1 MTISDQE
8 IKCFISAIKKSSPYD
23 LRDYSYKSLNRRVTK
38 ILNDNKSDFSSLIR
52 KISEDNDFLESTVRE
67 ITVNTTE
74 LFRDP
79 PVWQTIKYEIL
90 PKFKNHE
97 SIRIW
102 HAGCSTGQEVY
113 SLLILLYELDMF
125 EKTIIYGTDLNAT
138 VIEEAK
144 KGIYKY
150 RFNLVYLDNFDKVMK
165 QNPNNNEVYDVP
177 YSKYLEI
184 DKIRD
189 VMKIKS
195 FLLKKPIFLTHDLVT
210 VSDLG
215 TEPFHIILC
224 RNVIIYFNVNLQNR
238 VFNLFHKNLF
248 DNGYLILGA
257 HETILGLLSEKFQKS
272 NHVNIKK

>member
-23 LRDYSYKSLNRRVTK
+23 LRDYSHKSLKRRVTK
-38 ILNDNKSDFSSLIR
+38 ILNDNKLDFSSLIR
-52 KISEDNDFLESTVRE
+52 KISENNDFLESTVRE

-113 SLLILLYELDMF
+113 SLLILLYELNMF

-138 VIEEAK
+138 VIYSAFIIDLDEAVTLFE
-144 KGIYKY
+144 GIA
-150 RFNLVYLDNFDKVMK
+150 
-165 QNPNNNEVYDVP
+165 
-177 YSKYLEI
+177 I
-184 DKIRD
+184 A
-189 VMKIKS
+189 
-195 FLLKKPIFLTHDLVT
+195 IFAVLMTIIGT
-210 VSDLG
+210 V
-215 TEPFHIILC
+215 IA
-224 RNVIIYFNVNLQNR
+224 VIIYVVLGILQIVLRKFKTISIICNV
-238 VFNLFHKNLF
+238 FTAISI
-248 DNGYLILGA
+248 ILSIRAIAIFAGIG
-257 HETILGLLSEKFQKS
+257 EFSILLTVLMMLYIIIFSLCIVSYMKFRKEG
-272 NHVNIKK
+272 